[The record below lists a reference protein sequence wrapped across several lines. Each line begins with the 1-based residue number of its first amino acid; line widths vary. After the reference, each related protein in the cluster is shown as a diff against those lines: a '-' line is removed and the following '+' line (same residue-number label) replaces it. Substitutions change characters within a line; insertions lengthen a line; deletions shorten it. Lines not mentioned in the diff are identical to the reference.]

1 MAGRAAASR
10 VSLESPLWLPLAMFL
25 TSVVIPVIVLRWRL
39 RQRMMQTL
47 LQEAQR
53 RIAELLL
60 SELRQSDSA

>member
-1 MAGRAAASR
+1 
-10 VSLESPLWLPLAMFL
+10 MFL